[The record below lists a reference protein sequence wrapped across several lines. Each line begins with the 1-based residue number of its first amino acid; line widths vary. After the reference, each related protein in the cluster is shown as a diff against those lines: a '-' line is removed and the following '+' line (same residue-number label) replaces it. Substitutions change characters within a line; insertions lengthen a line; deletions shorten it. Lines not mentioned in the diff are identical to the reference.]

1 MSNSLSKQHED
12 MPTIVK
18 MISSFSNMLIEKDRN
33 QKLDIINEIMNAW
46 QFKKTPVQQ
55 NDSIISV
62 YGGIGWEF

>member
-1 MSNSLSKQHED
+1 MSSSLSKQHED

-46 QFKKTPVQQ
+46 QSKKTPVQE
-55 NDSIISV
+55 NDSIVSV
-62 YGGIGWEF
+62 SGGIGWEF

>member
-46 QFKKTPVQQ
+46 QSKKTPVQE
-55 NDSIISV
+55 NDSIVSV
-62 YGGIGWEF
+62 SGGIGWEF